1 MDFLIANS
9 GKRGPHHEKAV
20 KPRPPLNKMKPRRA
34 REHDARQGHANQ
46 SQVAENSH
54 EALPLSC
61 IQNCPTITDYKT
73 KKPSAL
79 RGRPFAATSGK
90 FSLPLPLES
99 SVQP

>member
-9 GKRGPHHEKAV
+9 GKRGHHHVKPV
-20 KPRPPLNKMKPRRA
+20 KPRPTLNEMETRRA
-34 REHDARQGHANQ
+34 REHDTRQGHANQ

-79 RGRPFAATSGK
+79 RGRPFNEAVWK
-90 FSLPLPLES
+90 S
-99 SVQP
+99 SQPCWARL